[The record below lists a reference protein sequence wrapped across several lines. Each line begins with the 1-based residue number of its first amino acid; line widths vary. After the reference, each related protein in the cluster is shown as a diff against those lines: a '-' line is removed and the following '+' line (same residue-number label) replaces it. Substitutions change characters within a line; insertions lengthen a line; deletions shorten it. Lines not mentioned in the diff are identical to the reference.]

1 MMLMK
6 FKFNEEK
13 ARNVLNA
20 PVNACYLKIDELLA
34 KDGIY
39 PKERGVY
46 LATEKKGF
54 HPFASLV
61 CILPETT
68 WFLKVIDEWYWFDD
82 SSNCDYDDDSYNCL
96 VSMEK
101 YGG

>member
-34 KDGIY
+34 KDEIY

-46 LATEKKGF
+46 VAEDSKAFHSFAT
-54 HPFASLV
+54 LR
-61 CILPETT
+61 IRLPMTK
-68 WFLKVIDEWYWFDD
+68 WFMEVIEEWYWFDD
-82 SSNCDYDDDSYNCL
+82 ANNCDYNDDAYNCL
-96 VSMEK
+96 VSFARF
-101 YGG
+101 GG